1 MSILVDPYSNIENIR
16 QENPNILKI
25 AQLNINA
32 L

>member
-16 QENPNILKI
+16 QKNPNILKI

-32 L
+32 V

>member
-1 MSILVDPYSNIENIR
+1 MSILVDPYSNFKNIR
-16 QENPNILKI
+16 PKNPNILKI